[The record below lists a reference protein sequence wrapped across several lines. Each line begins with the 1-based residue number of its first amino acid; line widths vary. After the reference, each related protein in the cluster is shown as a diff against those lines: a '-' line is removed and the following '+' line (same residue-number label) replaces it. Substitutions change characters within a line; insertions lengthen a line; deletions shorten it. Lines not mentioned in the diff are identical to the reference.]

1 MQDIAIRNL
10 DYIFAVS
17 TAAVASTSLETLARL
32 EKTMDARSS
41 EPWCYRQ
48 LPTPT
53 ATFPAV
59 INSEEDSENGGYLRL
74 RENSEVPMLKIFGA
88 ERTDSFLQSSNTT
101 DQAMF
106 KQIRALR
113 KKLQQIEML
122 EVKHS
127 KGHLLD
133 GQQIA
138 KLQTR
143 LALEDA
149 LAELGA
155 PLETP
160 AKGLSSVTL
169 DGKGGKKLE
178 TSRKQRRKNKQRA
191 TEVEALSGNQ
201 ETLVDPILIKGFP
214 DVKTPLSKEKVRFRN
229 IYSLPNHG

>member
-1 MQDIAIRNL
+1 MQDIAIRNF

-17 TAAVASTSLETLARL
+17 TPAVATASLDILARL
-32 EKTMDARSS
+32 EKALDARSS
-41 EPWCYRQ
+41 EPWSYRR

-59 INSEEDSENGGYLRL
+59 INSEEDSENGYLRRL
-74 RENSEVPMLKIFGA
+74 RENHEIPMSKNSGA
-88 ERTDSFLQSSNTT
+88 ERTDSFLQSSSTT
-101 DQAMF
+101 DQAML

-122 EVKHS
+122 EFKQS

-155 PLETP
+155 PLETQ
-160 AKGLSSVTL
+160 AKALSSVML
-169 DGKGGKKLE
+169 DGKGSKKVE
-178 TSRKQRRKNKQRA
+178 ISKKQRRKDKQRV
-191 TEVEALSGNQ
+191 TQVEALSGNE

-214 DVKTPLSKEKVRFRN
+214 DIKTPPSKEKVGSLN
-229 IYSLPNHG
+229 IYSLPNYG